1 MYKAN
6 VKINQK
12 DYLACNLYYL
22 RKYLG
27 IKEIVLV
34 ALLFVSSFAVFFL
47 TGGKYLFLILSGVV
61 VLLFLGA
68 LAFYQY
74 TAIRGYKLEFTD
86 RGATH
91 WELSFDELGIVAD
104 TFERGGEEKYT
115 HKCLYAELE
124 KVAILKDKVYIYVG
138 SAVCYYV
145 THDSLTQGNFVE
157 FCEFL
162 KEKIPAE
169 KFKMRTKRKYFP
181 YGR

>member
-47 TGGKYLFLILSGVV
+47 TGKYLFLILSGVV